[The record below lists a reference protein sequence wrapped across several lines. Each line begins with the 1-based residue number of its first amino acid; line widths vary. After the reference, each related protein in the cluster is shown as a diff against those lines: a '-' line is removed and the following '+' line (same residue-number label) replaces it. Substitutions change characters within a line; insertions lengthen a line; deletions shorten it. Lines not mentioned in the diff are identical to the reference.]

1 MLHIKYSALA
11 QALQESGAHIF
22 TATQGANGYYTL
34 VIDDKALLETER
46 GRIRA
51 FRKLDA
57 LANLLES
64 LGIGQFSVKINPA
77 LVNAKNPQSGVPK

>member
-1 MLHIKYSALA
+1 MLRIKQPAIAMSLKDVDTHTFN
-11 QALQESGAHIF
+11 ALQS
-22 TATQGANGYYTL
+22 ANGYYTL

-46 GRIRA
+46 GKVRE

-64 LGIGQFSVKINPA
+64 LGIDQFSVKINPA
-77 LVNAKNPQSGVPK
+77 LVNAKKINP